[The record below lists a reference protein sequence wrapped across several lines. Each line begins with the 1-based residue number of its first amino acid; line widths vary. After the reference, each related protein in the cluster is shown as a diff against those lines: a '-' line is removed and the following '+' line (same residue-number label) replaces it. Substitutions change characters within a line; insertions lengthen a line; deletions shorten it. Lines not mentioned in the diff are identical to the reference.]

1 VDAALDE
8 RNQAAAAR
16 LLSALCRSRGCQ
28 VLAVSH
34 GAAFVAA
41 CDGMLRVEPATAA
54 AGAPA
59 ASEAPAPSKAAKPRG
74 GSAKRAKIK

>member
-1 VDAALDE
+1 MDAALDE

-41 CDGMLRVEPATAA
+41 CDGMLAV
-54 AGAPA
+54 G
-59 ASEAPAPSKAAKPRG
+59 ASEAPAAGKAAEPRG
-74 GSAKRAKIK
+74 GGGGSAAAAKRAKIK